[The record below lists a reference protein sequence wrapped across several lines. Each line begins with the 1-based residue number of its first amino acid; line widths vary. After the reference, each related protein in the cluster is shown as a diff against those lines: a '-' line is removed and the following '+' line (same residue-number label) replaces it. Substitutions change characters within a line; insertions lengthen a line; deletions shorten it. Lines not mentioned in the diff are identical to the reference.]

1 MDSTLVINCYCFWP
15 KPGKSRF
22 QPLDTASSQDADM
35 QLIQQIETE
44 WLKAERTTDP
54 NIIDRILADDYVNL
68 TPSGTGPGK
77 VELLRNFREHSGE
90 VLAYSVRQQDMH
102 IFILSET
109 SAVAAYMKVYE
120 ANENK
125 DVARE
130 DTTHVFTKD
139 HGTWRLRISRVSHPS
154 PGK

>member
-1 MDSTLVINCYCFWP
+1 MV
-15 KPGKSRF
+15 KSR
-22 QPLDTASSQDADM
+22 
-35 QLIQQIETE
+35 E
-44 WLKAERTTDP
+44 
-54 NIIDRILADDYVNL
+54 NDRPKHYRQNPRRRLRESDSVGN
-68 TPSGTGPGK
+68 PGK